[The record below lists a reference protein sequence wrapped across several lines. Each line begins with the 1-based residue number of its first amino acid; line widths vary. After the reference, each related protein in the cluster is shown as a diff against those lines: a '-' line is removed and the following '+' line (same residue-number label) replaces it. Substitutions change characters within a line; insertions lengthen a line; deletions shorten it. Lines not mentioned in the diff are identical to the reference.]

1 MNIINF
7 VKDDMEIRVIE
18 KDGCVEFLLSDIG
31 RSLGFVNER
40 DNMLRYDRI
49 KRNTLDS
56 YKKCSEITP
65 PNWVDLEPNIFVM
78 NRYVSESVLYM
89 LMMSTKNDR
98 ATIFQVWLA
107 TEVLP
112 SIRKNGFYLGE
123 SFDKDELEKQL
134 REKDVIIDNFSN
146 VLKFNKKRT
155 QLLKTF
161 ITDMF
166 PSNKDAYGQFVQS
179 MIKAKMLTED
189 LQPTE
194 VFDIQNKRKNMFV
207 HNTRVGLNG
216 TNIELQLTN
225 IGMEELAK
233 RLYLED
239 GELKIKK
246 VELGVVNKTNLTLF

>member
-1 MNIINF
+1 SDYLGYIQASDMLRNIDF
-7 VKDDMEIRVIE
+7 IE
-18 KDGCVEFLLSDIG
+18 ENTTKQNMLSDQGNYSEVRFIDEVG
-31 RSLGFVNER
+31 IYECVLKIRKT
-40 DNMLRYDRI
+40 DITRYNKAREFQ
-49 KRNTLDS
+49 R
-56 YKKCSEITP
+56 
-65 PNWVDLEPNIFVM
+65 WVF
-78 NRYVSESVLYM
+78 S
-89 LMMSTKNDR
+89 
-98 ATIFQVWLA
+98 
-107 TEVLP
+107 EVLP

-134 REKDVIIDNFSN
+134 RERDVIIDNFSN

-216 TNIELQLTN
+216 INIELQLTN